1 MYQETFWSETD
12 MVQKEHRKIC
22 VFANTFIDA
31 LFWYMN
37 DAVYLVWEVMQG
49 YNIGEKSANMK
60 EVLFPSMT

>member
-1 MYQETFWSETD
+1 

-60 EVLFPSMT
+60 EVLFPSLT